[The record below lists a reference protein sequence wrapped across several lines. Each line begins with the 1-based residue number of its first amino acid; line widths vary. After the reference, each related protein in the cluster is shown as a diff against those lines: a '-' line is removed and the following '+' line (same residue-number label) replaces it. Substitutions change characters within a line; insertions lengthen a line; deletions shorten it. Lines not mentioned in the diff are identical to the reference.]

1 MGLDRW
7 DPWRDMM
14 AMRDAMERMFQESWL
29 NPSGGWGAQ
38 GHGSLPLDVADQ
50 ENQYVVHATL
60 PGIKPEEVQIT
71 VHGNALTIRGEQR
84 ASEERRD
91 QSQNWIMRERRGAS
105 FYRAITLPTSVNAD
119 QAKAEYENG
128 VLTLT
133 LPKAEPA
140 RATKI
145 KVTGAQPGQS
155 IPATDEARRSG
166 QALTD
171 GQQTSSQTNASQTS
185 LPPTGV
191 GDQHPCDTVNESSKE
206 SFPASDPPA
215 WR

>member
-1 MGLDRW
+1 MALDQW
-7 DPWRDMM
+7 DLWRDMM
-14 AMRDAMERMFQESWL
+14 AMRDAMERMIHESWL
-29 NPSGGWGAQ
+29 NPFGGLGAR

-60 PGIKPEEVQIT
+60 PGIKADDVQIT
-71 VHGNALTIRGEQR
+71 VHGNTLMIRGEQR
-84 ASEERRD
+84 GVDERRD
-91 QSQNWIMRERRGAS
+91 QSQHWIMRERRGAS
-105 FYRAITLPTSVNAD
+105 FYRAITLPTPVNAE
-119 QAKAEYENG
+119 QAKADYENG

-145 KVTGAQPGQS
+145 KVTGAQSSRS
-155 IPATDEARRSG
+155 IPATDEARRTELT
-166 QALTD
+166 LTD
-171 GQQTSSQTNASQTS
+171 GQQTGSQTNASQTS
-185 LPPTGV
+185 LPPTGT
-191 GDQHPCDTVNESSKE
+191 GERRPPDTVTQASEE